1 MRPGGT
7 CKIKQNLSLVVLGE
21 DDIQLN
27 STMGVKK
34 EPNITVKKKM
44 KRQKRMEEKHLKPFL
59 VVY

>member
-34 EPNITVKKKM
+34 EPNITVKKK
-44 KRQKRMEEKHLKPFL
+44 
-59 VVY
+59 